1 MNDAF
6 STTPLTLGDWGVCV
20 ALASIVLWADE
31 LRKLVV
37 RLSRPAAAPAG
48 A

>member
-6 STTPLTLGDWGVCV
+6 STMPLTLGDWGVCV
-20 ALASIVLWADE
+20 APASILLWAEE
-31 LRKLVV
+31 LRKLAV
-37 RLSRPAAAPAG
+37 RRSRLAAAPAG